1 MTTYTVEIQ
10 ASNADRTIWQAVAP
24 AETVETDDTAAEL
37 AADTAANQNIAEG
50 SDWRVRVWEGDGA
63 DTATEPTAEHVAGTT
78 INDLAQTIR
87 DEHGIDTF
95 TAARDAVTAHA
106 DQISDDADLWDNVTN
121 TLTPAGVEMVT
132 GAIAATYSVGA
143 VATRA
148 AQILVDLENVV
159 AEIGKLTAR
168 RDDLIRAALKTE
180 LRRADI
186 AAAAQLNESRLY
198 QIRDGRR

>member
-10 ASNADRTIWQAVAP
+10 ASNADRTIWQALAP
-24 AETVETDDTAAEL
+24 AETIETDDTAAEV
-37 AADTAANQNIAEG
+37 AADTAANQNLAEG
-50 SDWRVRVWEGDGA
+50 SDWRVRVWEGDDA

-78 INDLAQTIR
+78 IDDLARTIA

-95 TAARDAVTAHA
+95 TAAVNVVTGTV
-106 DQISDDADLWDNVTN
+106 DDIRDDADLWDSVTN
-121 TLTPAGVEMVT
+121 TLTPAGVKLVT
-132 GAIAATYSVGA
+132 GAIAATYSIGA

-148 AQILVDLENVV
+148 AQILVDLEDVV

-168 RDDLIRAALKTE
+168 RDDLIRAGMRTE